1 MIIGPGKGNFMHVR
15 IVAALLIAGAA
26 AGGALA
32 STHEPGGKV
41 PPRSLRRN
49 HQVFPVAATPGFETG
64 IVKLAS
70 IAGSLGSKG
79 LMPAEPRVDWGDG
92 SQPTPALFGNCSV
105 VSKRTNCDVF
115 GTHVYDAPG
124 EYTIT
129 ISFSLLAGGAQTL
142 TTTATVSEASGLV
155 VVSIGDSVASGE
167 GNPVIP
173 TSDEPAMWDDVPS
186 DSPPYDVDGKQ
197 CHRSSLAGPALAA
210 AQLEQ
215 IEDVTFIHLACSGG
229 KISSLI
235 DQLWTARRLLPRID
249 VLIMSGGAND
259 IAGGFGNV
267 ITSCIDPRPSAACSS
282 NQDFID
288 ELDSSFAG
296 LPDKYDDLD
305 RAIRCMRL
313 VNGIELPDERCSGE
327 GQLPRLVVITEY
339 FDPTR
344 GRNGD
349 FPGQILSTTC
359 VGHTV
364 APVEWAFLYDHMVVP
379 LNEAVAAAAAAHDWV
394 LVTGIADAFRD
405 HGYCASVGPGTQL
418 GDGWVVKLPESVSTQ
433 NDLDEVQFPIC
444 FVQDSGCDGDIKGT
458 GHPNLSGQEVY
469 RDRILAAL
477 TQFNP
482 PNTTAV
488 ASSGGEPYAFGMP
501 SSDGVR
507 VTLWARNG
515 LSAAGV
521 GRTYYAVDE
530 PACTPA
536 ATARCDVYT
545 RPFLIRE
552 PGRHTVTYF
561 SENQFGYGPERGRT
575 VDVVVEPSSRP

>member
-1 MIIGPGKGNFMHVR
+1 MRVR
-15 IVAALLIAGAA
+15 ILSALLIAGVAG
-26 AGGALA
+26 GGALA
-32 STHEPGGKV
+32 STRVPGGKV
-41 PPRSLRRN
+41 PPRSLRQN
-49 HQVFPVAATPGFETG
+49 HQVFPVTATPGFETG

-115 GTHVYDAPG
+115 GTHVYDEPG
-124 EYTIT
+124 EYTIS

-142 TTTATVSEASGLV
+142 MTTATVSEASGLV

-210 AQLEQ
+210 AELMQTD
-215 IEDVTFIHLACSGG
+215 DVTFIHLACSGG
-229 KISSLI
+229 TISDLI
-235 DQLWTARRLLPRID
+235 DQLWIARSLLPRID

-305 RAIRCMRL
+305 RAIRCMKL
-313 VNGIELPDERCSGE
+313 VNGQELPDERCSGE
-327 GQLPRLVVITEY
+327 GRLPRLVVITEY

-349 FPGQILSTTC
+349 FPGQLLSTTC

-379 LNEAVAAAAAAHDWV
+379 LNEAVATAATAHDWV
-394 LVTGIADAFRD
+394 LVTGIADAFRE
-405 HGYCASVGPGTQL
+405 HGYCASVGLGAKL
-418 GDGWVVKLPESVSTQ
+418 GDSWVVKIPESVNTQ
-433 NDLDEVQFPIC
+433 SDLDNVKFPIC
-444 FVQDSGCDGDIKGT
+444 FAQDSGCDGDISGT
-458 GHPNLSGQEVY
+458 GHPNFSGQEVY
-469 RDRILAAL
+469 RDGILAAL

-482 PNTTAV
+482 ADTTAV
-488 ASSGGEPYAFGMP
+488 ASSVGKPYAFGTP
-501 SSDGVR
+501 SNDDVW
-507 VTLWARNG
+507 VTLRARNW

-530 PACTPA
+530 PGCTPA
-536 ATARCDVYT
+536 ATERCNVYR
-545 RPFLIRE
+545 RPFLIEE

-561 SENQFGYGPERGRT
+561 SENRFGFGPERGRS
-575 VDVVVEPSSRP
+575 VDVVVDPSRRP